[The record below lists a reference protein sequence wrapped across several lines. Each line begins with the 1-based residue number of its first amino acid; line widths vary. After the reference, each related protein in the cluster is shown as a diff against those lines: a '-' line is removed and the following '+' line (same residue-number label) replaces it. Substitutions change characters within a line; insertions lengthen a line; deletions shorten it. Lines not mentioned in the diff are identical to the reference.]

1 MNSILYKIKRKK
13 FKMKWR
19 KKNPHN
25 STTAAS
31 IFDINK
37 VDVGI
42 YTYGDID
49 VLDFDTPS
57 KLTIGNFCSIA
68 PNVLFCLGA
77 DHRIDTIS
85 SFPYKV
91 KVLGEEYEAISK
103 GDIVVADDVWIGY
116 GTKIMSGVYIGQGA
130 VIAAGAVVTKD
141 IPPYA
146 IAGGVPAKVIKYRF
160 SEEIIAELLKVD
172 YSQLNE
178 DMVREHIGDLYQNL
192 TDVNQ
197 IVWMPRKV

>member
-13 FKMKWR
+13 FRIKWR
-19 KKNPHN
+19 KKNSHN

-68 PNVLFCLGA
+68 PDVLFCLGA
-77 DHRIDTIS
+77 DHRVDTVS
-85 SFPYKV
+85 TFPFKV
-91 KVLGEEYEAISK
+91 KVLGEECEAVSK
-103 GDIVVADDVWIGY
+103 GDIVVSDDVWIGY
-116 GTKIMSGVYIGQGA
+116 GAKIMSGVHIGQGA
-130 VIAAGAVVTKD
+130 VVAAGAVVTKD
-141 IPPYA
+141 IPPYT
-146 IAGGVPAKVIKYRF
+146 IVGGVPAKVIKYRF
-160 SEEIIAELLKVD
+160 SKEIINELLKVD
-172 YSQLNE
+172 YNKMDE
-178 DMVREHIGDLYQNL
+178 DMVRTHIVDLYKEL
-192 TDVNQ
+192 KDIKQ
-197 IVWMPRKV
+197 IEWMPQKE